1 MSNKSEFLKESLCK
15 IKKDLR
21 QLRKNPLNSLAYF
34 ELAVDLEEYYLEN
47 KTISELFD
55 EEGYRPKKEELKAD
69 KKIKKYLNKAIEVG
83 EKKEH
88 KDFDTLYAL
97 CGAYYEL
104 GKRDKAFE
112 YGVLILKD
120 IKSDSYLKPK
130 IITLLCH
137 KLIKIDHFEHEEI
150 IRELQLAKEPMAIPF
165 IQKAIEVK
173 PQLSY
178 LDYDDY
184 GAFYKKCLW
193 ALKDIGTSEAIKLIE
208 EYTNS
213 KDEAL
218 KKEAVYRMEKINHK
232 RVGN

>member
-1 MSNKSEFLKESLCK
+1 MSNKSEFLKESLYK
-15 IKKDLR
+15 IKKNLKG
-21 QLRKNPLNSLAYF
+21 LRKNPLNPLAYF

-47 KTISELFD
+47 ETLSLLFD
-55 EEGYRPKKEELKAD
+55 EEGYKPKKEELKAD
-69 KKIKKYLNKAIEVG
+69 KKIKNYFYKAIEVG

-97 CGAYYEL
+97 SGAYFEV
-104 GKRDKAFE
+104 GKRDKALE

-137 KLIKIDHFEHEEI
+137 KLIKIDHFDHEEI
-150 IRELQLAKEPMAIPF
+150 IRDLQLAKEPMVIPF
-165 IQKAIEVK
+165 IQKAIELK

-193 ALKDIGTSEAIKLIE
+193 ALKDIGTSEAIELIKK
-208 EYTNS
+208 YTNS
-213 KDEAL
+213 KDKAL
-218 KKEAVYRMEKINHK
+218 KKEAIYRMKKINNDK
-232 RVGN
+232 